1 MAPVDPNTG
10 PSTES
15 VPLPPVVDHKIIVKP
30 HNHPESLPTNTG
42 EKISEPGSTGKP
54 TGNEATQPIHGA
66 ALIRPTAYPISAP
79 DVPLE
84 CDLTSHEPKEPS
96 TENQLQKIPDIETP
110 DEPLDEGALPRAYDK
125 NGFLDDNG
133 YLVEIGDDGKPTS
146 LGDATLFTAL
156 AVVALATGNHKPDG
170 WETHANANITGFLN
184 VLLEKS
190 WGKTDFVPKGQISKG
205 EDHPIRHPNFLEWD
219 KAGRSSYRPL
229 SKDSFGSIV
238 EACYYSYSGPNSSAE
253 VRNLAQTL
261 LTKWLNYLILIYWL
275 LPLVS
280 GVFELIS
287 SRGNPN
293 GIWAWI
299 AHKKS
304 VLEDQIHVFENS
316 HINQW
321 KYYAYTKNYSQW
333 LKEDVNANPD
343 QHNPGS
349 SRLDYLLL
357 HGLVEKGVPMP
368 GKRAELDLK
377 ILWAGFKACIQAMI
391 DDAVAKFKEL
401 GKLERQF
408 VDLAGNTVLEVISQ
422 VEGFS
427 RSIWK
432 AGKQTSRLLHH
443 LAGEVAYMAWD
454 AVSGSLTHFMRW
466 SKAQADLTM
475 KLEDLVDFQLR
486 DVLSGSKAVWK
497 WANGALD
504 SFVGY
509 AITSIN
515 GTVADLQNWTVKQIR
530 SAEGVLKQ
538 WTKVSGTLL
547 SYAVW
552 NNASGQG
559 LAKAGS
565 MILHDIKDPSGPLR
579 EWIFEAGIGLKS
591 FRAWSKSTD
600 DLGANAQ
607 NICKN
612 AVRDAV
618 GGLTL
623 IEKDGERLIRRLV
636 FSSSTPEGIAK
647 SAQCVMYQFRS
658 LDAKIEQWDIDE
670 AGTKLYRIWVNSTL
684 EGVAPA
690 ENLLKSVERSDG
702 GKFIIRSFKDGL
714 EFGGQVVDKFGHELE
729 KIGKGIGKGA
739 QDVIGAIGG
748 ALGGIHL

>member
-1 MAPVDPNTG
+1 MLPWFDPEILAEFYSFAIVGFYTLF
-10 PSTES
+10 SKKDSDISYTVWS
-15 VPLPPVVDHKIIVKP
+15 FIIV
-30 HNHPESLPTNTG
+30 SDC
-42 EKISEPGSTGKP
+42 
-54 TGNEATQPIHGA
+54 
-66 ALIRPTAYPISAP
+66 RP
-79 DVPLE
+79 V
-84 CDLTSHEPKEPS
+84 
-96 TENQLQKIPDIETP
+96 
-110 DEPLDEGALPRAYDK
+110 
-125 NGFLDDNG
+125 
-133 YLVEIGDDGKPTS
+133 
-146 LGDATLFTAL
+146 
-156 AVVALATGNHKPDG
+156 
-170 WETHANANITGFLN
+170 
-184 VLLEKS
+184 
-190 WGKTDFVPKGQISKG
+190 
-205 EDHPIRHPNFLEWD
+205 
-219 KAGRSSYRPL
+219 
-229 SKDSFGSIV
+229 
-238 EACYYSYSGPNSSAE
+238 
-253 VRNLAQTL
+253 
-261 LTKWLNYLILIYWL
+261 LIYWL
-275 LPLVS
+275 LPVVS

-304 VLEDQIHVFENS
+304 VVEDQIHVFENK
-316 HINQW
+316 HINKW
-321 KYYAYTKNYSQW
+321 KYWAYTKTYSQW
-333 LKEDVNANPD
+333 LEGDVNTNPN

-349 SRLDYLLL
+349 SRMDYLLL

-377 ILWAGFKACIQAMI
+377 ILWEGFKACIQAII

-401 GKLERQF
+401 GKLEREF

-443 LAGEVAYMAWD
+443 LAGEVEYMAWD

-466 SKAQADLTM
+466 AKAQADLTM
-475 KLEDLVDFQLR
+475 KLEDLVELQLR
-486 DVLSGSKAVWK
+486 DVLSGSKAVWM

-504 SFVGY
+504 SFVKY

-515 GTVADLQNWTVKQIR
+515 GTVADLQNWTIKQIR
-530 SAEGVLKQ
+530 SVEGVLKQ
-538 WTKVSGTLL
+538 WTKVSGTLV

-552 NNASGQG
+552 NNATVQG

-565 MILHDIKDPSGPLR
+565 MILHDIKDPSGALR

-591 FRAWSKSTD
+591 FRAWTKSTE
-600 DLGANAQ
+600 DLAADAES
-607 NICKN
+607 ICKN

-623 IEKDGERLIRRLV
+623 VEKDGERLIRRLV
-636 FSSSTPEGIAK
+636 FSGSTPEGIAK
-647 SAQCVMYQFRS
+647 SAQC
-658 LDAKIEQWDIDE
+658 QWDIDA
-670 AGTKLYRIWVNSTL
+670 AGTKLYRVWVNSTL
-684 EGVAPA
+684 AGVAPA
-690 ENLLKSVERSDG
+690 ENLVKSVERSDG

-729 KIGKGIGKGA
+729 KIGKGIEKGA